1 MKILSVSYTSCSE
14 SLLKTKK
21 KKKQTKPI
29 LGKWFYVNSK
39 LQNKRDHK
47 ATFILY
53 ALTLSLPDLISNSP
67 YYLPCDSYDI
77 SLEN

>member
-1 MKILSVSYTSCSE
+1 MSCSE

-21 KKKQTKPI
+21 KKKQANKI
-29 LGKWFYVNSK
+29 YFGEVIYVNSK

-53 ALTLSLPDLISNSP
+53 AFTLSLPRSHQ
-67 YYLPCDSYDI
+67 
-77 SLEN
+77 